1 MHKLLMMTGTNQ
13 AMKFGKTNISPS
25 PSDSTYG
32 KQAFS
37 QFLVYL
43 LLTGH
48 PNQFLH
54 SLIPA
59 SISPNPTV
67 KFAKNSWCSLQAEA
81 QTSQLFK
88 GSFATEL

>member
-1 MHKLLMMTGTNQ
+1 MMTGTHQ

-37 QFLVYL
+37 QFLAYL

-48 PNQFLH
+48 PNQFPH
-54 SLIPA
+54 TLIPA

-67 KFAKNSWCSLQAEA
+67 NFVKNSWCSLQAEA
-81 QTSQLFK
+81 QTSQFLK
-88 GSFATEL
+88 ESFATEL